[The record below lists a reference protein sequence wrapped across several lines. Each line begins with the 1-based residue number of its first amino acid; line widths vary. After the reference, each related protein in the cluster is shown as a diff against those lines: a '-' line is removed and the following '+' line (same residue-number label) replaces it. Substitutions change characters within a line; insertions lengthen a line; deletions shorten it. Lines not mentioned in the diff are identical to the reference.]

1 MSTQH
6 HYSTPLRFARG
17 LFAAALL
24 FAGGALFAQA
34 TDRYTETIEK
44 FVAADRA
51 RPTEPGGVVFTGSST
66 ITIWN
71 SKLARDFPGINVI
84 GRGFGG
90 STIPNHLNHAAR
102 TILPHKPSLIVFYCG
117 ENDIAG
123 GRSPQQMA
131 ADFVSLCDLIFAE
144 LPDTRILYMGMK
156 PSPKRWNLQP
166 KFDEGNALVADYA
179 ARAFRVA
186 YLDIKAPFLGADGR
200 PRPELYANDE
210 LHLSPEGYKILKAL
224 VEPLLD
230 PATQVVPVATA
241 TPAPTVAVSARP
253 ASSPAA
259 AANTAPVALTEG
271 VVIDF
276 GADAHPTDSGET
288 AWNNLGNR
296 YQNDAGVIDLMDVKN
311 RPTGMRLEV
320 ISPFSG
326 ANAAGVQ
333 THARYPGTAARD
345 SLFANTERFGG
356 KENVTPEFRL
366 AGLDPQKRYTLTFF
380 ASRMG
385 SNDNRTTRYTIAG
398 ATTSAVELDAANN
411 TDRTAVTTP
420 LTPAADGT
428 LTVTITP
435 AESNNNANH
444 FTYLGVLEIHTAP

>member
-1 MSTQH
+1 SNTRETTRSAPPSAAWRKFAPHGAPLESKLKPTRAARRVALRGGSGFARRLPQGPTPMSTQH

-210 LHLSPEGYKILKAL
+210 LHLSPEGYKILKA
-224 VEPLLD
+224 
-230 PATQVVPVATA
+230 
-241 TPAPTVAVSARP
+241 
-253 ASSPAA
+253 
-259 AANTAPVALTEG
+259 
-271 VVIDF
+271 
-276 GADAHPTDSGET
+276 
-288 AWNNLGNR
+288 
-296 YQNDAGVIDLMDVKN
+296 
-311 RPTGMRLEV
+311 
-320 ISPFSG
+320 
-326 ANAAGVQ
+326 
-333 THARYPGTAARD
+333 
-345 SLFANTERFGG
+345 
-356 KENVTPEFRL
+356 
-366 AGLDPQKRYTLTFF
+366 
-380 ASRMG
+380 
-385 SNDNRTTRYTIAG
+385 
-398 ATTSAVELDAANN
+398 
-411 TDRTAVTTP
+411 
-420 LTPAADGT
+420 
-428 LTVTITP
+428 
-435 AESNNNANH
+435 
-444 FTYLGVLEIHTAP
+444 

>member
-1 MSTQH
+1 MSTQY
-6 HYSTPLRFARG
+6 HYSTSLRLARG

-34 TDRYTETIEK
+34 TDRYAETIDK

-51 RPTEPGGVVFTGSST
+51 HPTEPGGVVFTGSST

-71 SKLARDFPGINVI
+71 SKLARDFPGVNVI

-123 GRSPQQMA
+123 GRSPRQMA
-131 ADFVSLCDLIFAE
+131 ADFASLCDLIFTE

-156 PSPKRWNLQP
+156 PSPKRWNLQA

-186 YLDIKAPFLGADGR
+186 YLDIKAPFLGTDGR
-200 PRPELYANDE
+200 PRPELYAEDK

-230 PATQVVPVATA
+230 PATQVVPATTT
-241 TPAPTVAVSARP
+241 TPATTASP
-253 ASSPAA
+253 ASSPAPA
-259 AANTAPVALTEG
+259 VAANTAPVALTEG
-271 VVIDF
+271 ILIDF
-276 GADAHPTDSGET
+276 GADAHPTDSGDT
-288 AWNNLGNR
+288 TWNNLGNR
-296 YQNDAGVIDLMDVKN
+296 YQNSTGVVDLVDVKN
-311 RPTGMRLEV
+311 RPVGIRLEV
-320 ISPFSG
+320 VSPFSG
-326 ANAAGVQ
+326 ANASGVQ
-333 THARYPGTAARD
+333 THTRYAGSATRD
-345 SLFANTERFGG
+345 SLFGNVERFGG
-356 KENVTPEFRL
+356 KENITPVFRL
-366 AGLDPQKRYTLTFF
+366 AGLDPQKHYTLTFF

-411 TDRTAVTTP
+411 TERTAVTQP
-420 LTPAADGT
+420 LAPAADGT

-444 FTYLGVLEIHTAP
+444 FTYLGVLEIHIAP